1 MPGGDSGV
9 AKNWARPLNCLSG
22 KKAYLR
28 QCSYNRTPS
37 AQLMWSAGGK
47 AGQGAKQ
54 GLLSQS
60 PQSSVL

>member
-9 AKNWARPLNCLSG
+9 AKGPGHLTVSLCFSQE
-22 KKAYLR
+22 KAHLR

-47 AGQGAKQ
+47 AGLA
-54 GLLSQS
+54 LSQS
-60 PQSSVL
+60 PQSSML